1 MQTDS
6 LCWEHIG
13 ECAVLLC
20 TVIALKASKECAY
33 LLALFGDMLYNLA
46 PTTQCVCDCPVLYT
60 LPTGSCSKCSRCD
73 IFCGKNMLHYSLH
86 LVQLLLCHP
95 VELKLLHSIL
105 GDMTCQHEFFRAK
118 SDSCTFPFNLT
129 SNYLSREGRQ
139 DSQSDITCILYHS
152 VTGVCCYA

>member
-1 MQTDS
+1 MCIPSGPLWGYVVQLWHQPPNVSVT
-6 LCWEHIG
+6 
-13 ECAVLLC
+13 VLLF
-20 TVIALKASKECAY
+20 S
-33 LLALFGDMLYNLA
+33 
-46 PTTQCVCDCPVLYT
+46 YT

-73 IFCGKNMLHYSLH
+73 IFHGENVLHYSLH

-118 SDSCTFPFNLT
+118 SDSCTSPFNLT

>member
-1 MQTDS
+1 MHTFCPS
-6 LCWEHIG
+6 LGIC
-13 ECAVLLC
+13 C
-20 TVIALKASKECAY
+20 TT
-33 LLALFGDMLYNLA
+33 LA
-46 PTTQCVCDCPVLYT
+46 PTTQCACDCSPVLYT

-73 IFCGKNMLHYSLH
+73 IFHGENVLHYSLH

-118 SDSCTFPFNLT
+118 SDSCTSPFNLT
-129 SNYLSREGRQ
+129 SNYLSCEGRQ